1 MPTITLGNQE
11 QSLFS
16 TVAHI
21 AIVALQTGDNAFG
34 PPAEL
39 VVEVMKVV
47 VVVVVVVMVMVVV
60 VLLASGMSPSPA
72 PPAARWKSRYA
83 YAGFAYE
90 DWPSLVIAATIVVLL
105 LSSSFPLLTNITR
118 DSYIRHYSPAWY
130 DTAALREHRA
140 RSRRDTSASG
150 RPKDATLN
158 LRLRALDRFV
168 KRHGPRHVILLIEID
183 K

>member
-21 AIVALQTGDNAFG
+21 AIVALQTSDNAFG
-34 PPAEL
+34 PPAGLL
-39 VVEVMKVV
+39 VLKVA
-47 VVVVVVVMVMVVV
+47 MVV
-60 VLLASGMSPSPA
+60 VLLASAMSPSPA
-72 PPAARWKSRYA
+72 PPPARWKSRYA

-105 LSSSFPLLTNITR
+105 PSITR

-140 RSRRDTSASG
+140 RSRRDTSASS

-168 KRHGPRHVILLIEID
+168 KRHGPRHGITPNGVSSLTFYAPMCYVR
-183 K
+183 

>member
-21 AIVALQTGDNAFG
+21 AIVALQTSDNAFG
-34 PPAEL
+34 PPAGLL
-39 VVEVMKVV
+39 VLKVA
-47 VVVVVVVMVMVVV
+47 MVVVV
-60 VLLASGMSPSPA
+60 VLLASGMSPSPT
-72 PPAARWKSRYA
+72 PPPTRWKSRYA

-105 LSSSFPLLTNITR
+105 RSSSFPLLTNITR

-140 RSRRDTSASG
+140 RSRRDTSASS

-168 KRHGPRHVILLIEID
+168 KRHGPRHGITPNGVSSLTFYAPMCY
-183 K
+183 